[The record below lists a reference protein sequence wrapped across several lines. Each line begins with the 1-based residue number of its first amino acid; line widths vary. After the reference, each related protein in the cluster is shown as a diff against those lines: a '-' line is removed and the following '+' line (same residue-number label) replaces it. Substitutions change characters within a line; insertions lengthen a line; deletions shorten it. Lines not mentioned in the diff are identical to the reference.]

1 MMRKY
6 LIITLLFIGFNYS
19 NVKAQVRSDKLYTIS
34 GVGTS
39 VPMGETADYLGPKIS
54 TTLGVN
60 YGIGNSGLFIYP
72 KISLHAFSYN
82 GVQPGA
88 GFQYTAQKA
97 RASSYL
103 LNLAL
108 GYRKMVDKFAIY
120 GFAGAGGGF
129 ILTPLVKVNTL
140 AQQVEFSNQTNG
152 MMMLEGGAGVE
163 YNLGGLSLFTEL
175 SYMNGFNKINGK
187 SFKTLPLTIGIKPNL
202 SRLFN
207 K

>member
-1 MMRKY
+1 MRKY

-19 NVKAQVRSDKLYTIS
+19 NVKAQIRTDKLYTIS

-39 VPMGETADYLGPKIS
+39 VPMGETADYLSPKIS
-54 TTLGVN
+54 TTLGIN

-72 KISLHAFSYN
+72 KISLHAFRYN

-108 GYRKMVDKFAIY
+108 GYRKMVDKFAFY

-140 AQQVEFSNQTNG
+140 AQQVDFSNQTNG

-163 YNLGGLSLFTEL
+163 YNLGGLSLFTEV
-175 SYMNGFNKINGK
+175 SFMNGFNKINDK